1 MLTIRCLNRRCYPI
15 STGNSREGHIG
26 KNRAEIREDFSLGKL
41 NLSEFL
47 LFINKPLACLVNV

>member
-1 MLTIRCLNRRCYPI
+1 MLTIRCLNRRCYPT

-26 KNRAEIREDFSLGKL
+26 KNHAEEIRQEFSIGKL

-47 LFINKPLACLVNV
+47 PAI